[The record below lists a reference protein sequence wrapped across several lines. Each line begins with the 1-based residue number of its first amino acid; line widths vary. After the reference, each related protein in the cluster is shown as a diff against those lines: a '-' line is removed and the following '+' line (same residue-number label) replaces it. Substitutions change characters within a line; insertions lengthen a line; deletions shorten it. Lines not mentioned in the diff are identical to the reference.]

1 MRLFFLTLEI
11 RMYRLKM
18 ITGALPPTSQ
28 KIASVENGQDPV
40 IDGYSDALMV
50 MMFVV
55 LASLAIIC
63 FWKLY
68 WNIMEDTR
76 SWIIVSDPYLKF
88 YFNFVFLVSFF
99 SIQLVVEGYI

>member
-40 IDGYSDALMV
+40 IDGYSDSLMV
-50 MMFVV
+50 MMFGVPAS

-88 YFNFVFLVSFF
+88 YFNFVF